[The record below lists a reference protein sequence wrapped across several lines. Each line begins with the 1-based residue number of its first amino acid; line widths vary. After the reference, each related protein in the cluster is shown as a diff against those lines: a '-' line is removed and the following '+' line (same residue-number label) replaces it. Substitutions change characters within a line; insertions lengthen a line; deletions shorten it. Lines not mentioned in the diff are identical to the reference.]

1 DGGVALA
8 TALLQK
14 KSDQPHALYA
24 RGWAQWLRGDAAG
37 ARPWVVRAVEAGRGL
52 PADVLLGTL
61 LFQDGDLDGATR
73 AFKDALALDPMNA
86 RATYDLALIAHKRG
100 QYHDAREGYLQAL
113 KLDPK
118 YLEARYNLVL
128 LTHANG
134 AEAE

>member
-1 DGGVALA
+1 
-8 TALLQK
+8 
-14 KSDQPHALYA
+14 
-24 RGWAQWLRGDAAG
+24 
-37 ARPWVVRAVEAGRGL
+37 
-52 PADVLLGTL
+52 
-61 LFQDGDLDGATR
+61 
-73 AFKDALALDPMNA
+73 ALALDPMNA

-134 AEAE
+134 AEAEAQHHFIEFALAAPGDPRVAGLRAALAAIPPPRPPPRLGGGGVGRRGGHTKV